1 MMTLA
6 ADTRRELMRWALAGA
21 VVLAA
26 HGGFAAGMMYWRDTD
41 DSDDPAAAIVIDLAP
56 MPMTPTTDPTEIPPG
71 PEQIQAEASPQKPVE
86 KVEEKPEDKFEETK
100 EAREQQPE
108 LAPAVDPEVVMAAAP
123 PKKEPEPPTPADNQP
138 PAPVTTAP
146 QVPMASLG
154 PVAAA
159 PTQGKPS
166 VSNSNVVPNWKRQVS
181 GILERHKR
189 YPSAANGA
197 EGIAQVAFSLDRQ
210 GRVLASRIIK
220 SAGNSALDAEALE
233 WVKRSQPFPA
243 PPAEML
249 KGDKADVS
257 VPYKFNVR

>member
-1 MMTLA
+1 MISLA
-6 ADTRRELMRWALAGA
+6 ADTRRELTRWALAGA
-21 VVLAA
+21 IVLAA

-41 DSDDPAAAIVIDLAP
+41 DADDPAAAIVIDLAP
-56 MPMTPTTDPTEIPPG
+56 MPMTPTSIPNEVPPG
-71 PEQIQAEASPQKPVE
+71 PEQVQADASPQKPVE
-86 KVEEKPEDKFEETK
+86 KVEEQPEEKVEETK

-108 LAPAVDPEVVMAAAP
+108 LAPAIDPEVVMAAAP

-166 VSNSNVVPNWKRQVS
+166 VNNSNAIPTWKRQIV

-189 YPSAANGA
+189 YPAAANGA
-197 EGIAQVAFSLDRQ
+197 EGTAQLAFSVDRQ
-210 GRVLASRIIK
+210 GRVLTSRILK
-220 SAGNSALDAEALE
+220 SAGNAALDAEALE

-243 PPAEML
+243 PPAAMVQGEKVDL
-249 KGDKADVS
+249 A